1 MSSNENLTK
10 SYEHK
15 WAFNELHLAFK
26 ELSGAFNEVW
36 GLPSSKKRYAKG
48 VGKVYSIV
56 KTIKFIKQELEILP
70 ERYMLAIRDTETK
83 RRRTEQM
90 NDNNIIE
97 IIKKFEEQKTFEE
110 TPKDLVKFL
119 TGIGQN
125 FK

>member
-56 KTIKFIKQELEILP
+56 KTIKFIKQELI
-70 ERYMLAIRDTETK
+70 
-83 RRRTEQM
+83 
-90 NDNNIIE
+90 N
-97 IIKKFEEQKTFEE
+97 
-110 TPKDLVKFL
+110 
-119 TGIGQN
+119 
-125 FK
+125 